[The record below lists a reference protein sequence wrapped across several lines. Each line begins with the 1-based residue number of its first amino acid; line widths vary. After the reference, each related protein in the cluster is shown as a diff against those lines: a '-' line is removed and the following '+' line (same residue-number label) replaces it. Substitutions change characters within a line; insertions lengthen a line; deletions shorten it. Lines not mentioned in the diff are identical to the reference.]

1 MGQFS
6 WDAGYSVDVA
16 LIDAQHQQLFSL
28 INQVAD
34 AVENLKCAEA
44 VDVILPKLVNYTG
57 YHFDEEESRMNQLG
71 YPEAAQHRAQHE
83 AFKAKLD
90 ELSVH
95 ARNADVSERAAA
107 TLDMLTFLNDWLVQ
121 HIGAVDKKL
130 GAFLRENGVR

>member
-1 MGQFS
+1 MGQYS
-6 WDAGYSVDVA
+6 WNAGYSVGVA
-16 LIDAQHQQLFSL
+16 LIDEQHQQLFSF

-34 AVENLKCAEA
+34 AIRNLKCADA
-44 VDVILPKLVNYTG
+44 VNVILPKLVEYTG

-90 ELSVH
+90 ELTVR
-95 ARNADVSERAAA
+95 AKNADVSDRAAA

-121 HIGAVDKKL
+121 HIGSVDKKL
-130 GAFLRENGVR
+130 GAFLREKGIH